1 MNIIYTCLNLKNGIK
16 ELLRLY
22 TLIPSSIFI
31 SPNESKDIVG
41 VQSSDGVEVLLD
53 FDSEEFGV
61 KAEEFLKALDSFED
75 SSEVYCI
82 STKFETPYTAFE
94 LWRITA
100 VCAEVTL
107 AHEDHPEDGLRA
119 RVILIN

>member
-1 MNIIYTCLNLKNGIK
+1 MNIAYTNRNLKNGIK
-16 ELLRLY
+16 ELIRLY
-22 TLIPSSIFI
+22 AVTPHTIFI
-31 SPNESKDIVG
+31 TPNESKDIVG
-41 VQSSDGVEVLLD
+41 VQSSDGVEVLLN

-75 SSEVYCI
+75 NSEVYCI
-82 STKFETPYTAFE
+82 STKSEIPYTSFE

-107 AHEDHPEDGLRA
+107 VHEDHPEDGLRA
-119 RVILIN
+119 RIILIN

>member
-1 MNIIYTCLNLKNGIK
+1 MDITYTCLNLKNGIK
-16 ELLRLY
+16 ELLKLY
-22 TLIPSSIFI
+22 TVTPHTIFI
-31 SPNESKDIVG
+31 SPNESRDIIG
-41 VQSSDGVEVLLD
+41 VQSTDGVEVLLD

-61 KAEEFLKALDSFED
+61 KAEDFLKALDSFED
-75 SSEVYCI
+75 NSEVYGV

-107 AHEDHPEDGLRA
+107 VHEDHPEDGLRV
-119 RVILIN
+119 RIILIN